1 MSLRGSGWKLVA
13 EMCLDCA
20 KTHRILLVGTGVHWL
35 LHGDKSKKFTVTS
48 KVLNRCP
55 QSVRNVQLSDQT
67 LTYGS
72 PERLPLARSNE
83 LHARTDDW
91 NVGHACLGNILPVG
105 TQQILQDDSWLEH
118 FVPATSSRPT
128 TALSC
133 RHSPLNHVTSC
144 LLMHSQLMNVA

>member
-1 MSLRGSGWKLVA
+1 MGQGGTWSQKCALIALKLIGYFWSGQV
-13 EMCLDCA
+13 C
-20 KTHRILLVGTGVHWL
+20 TGYFMATNL
-35 LHGDKSKKFTVTS
+35 SKFTVTS

-67 LTYGS
+67 LTCGS
-72 PERLPLARSNE
+72 PERLPLARPNE

-133 RHSPLNHVTSC
+133 RHSPLDHVTGC
-144 LLMHSQLMNVA
+144 LLMPSQLMNVA